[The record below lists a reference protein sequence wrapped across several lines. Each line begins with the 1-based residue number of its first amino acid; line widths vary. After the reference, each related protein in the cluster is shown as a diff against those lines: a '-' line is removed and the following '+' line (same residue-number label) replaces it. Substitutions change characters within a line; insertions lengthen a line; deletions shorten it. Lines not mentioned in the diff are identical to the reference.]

1 MRRKEMILR
10 IDELNAKVERLEECI
25 KTQDR
30 LIDGYQKREKAVIG
44 ALDTVETSVSRR
56 LREAEEEAERIRSG
70 AESESKRL
78 LTEVEMR
85 AAELNERISNYN
97 ALLERSAADAARNA
111 EFFSVFA
118 KERVLPTVEAK
129 LAAGGVTPLLEK
141 QEREPDAA
149 EDPKR
154 LMQTIYEI
162 EKRDVPKAGTVTT
175 IDPSQ
180 NAVGYS
186 AAEDAEDEPPAPKV
200 RDLLGGDNKE
210 TAQDTSLEDLLN
222 EIIQTGDIL

>member
-1 MRRKEMILR
+1 MRKKELIAT

-44 ALDTVETSVSRR
+44 ALDTVENSVSRR
-56 LREAEEEAERIRSG
+56 LREAEEHAERIRTE
-70 AESESKRL
+70 AENESKRF
-78 LTEVEMR
+78 LTEVEMK
-85 AAELNERISNYN
+85 AAELNERITNYN

-118 KERVLPTVEAK
+118 KERMLPAVEAQ
-129 LAAGGVTPLLEK
+129 LAAGGVTPLIEK
-141 QEREPDAA
+141 REHGNEVA

-162 EKRDVPKAGTVTT
+162 EKREFPQDDPAPKQETPVTHPE
-175 IDPSQ
+175 PS
-180 NAVGYS
+180 
-186 AAEDAEDEPPAPKV
+186 EPDDEPPVPKV
-200 RDLLGGDNKE
+200 SELIGKGNKDE
-210 TAQDTSLEDLLN
+210 TVQETSLEDLLN